1 MKTLYANKSHSIQ
14 SICKIVEIG
23 KTTLINIST
32 NEMS

>member
-1 MKTLYANKSHSIQ
+1 MKTLYANKSHWIQ

-23 KTTLINIST
+23 KTTLINISA